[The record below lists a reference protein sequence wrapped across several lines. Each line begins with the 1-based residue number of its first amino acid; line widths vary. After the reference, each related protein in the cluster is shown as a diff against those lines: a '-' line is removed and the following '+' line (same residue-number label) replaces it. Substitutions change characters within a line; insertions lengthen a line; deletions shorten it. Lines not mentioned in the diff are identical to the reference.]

1 MKKKQCKNWVWK
13 SWWGLNWRVYGKLR
27 SWAFVVYSFT
37 HLFPLTVT
45 WGWDQPMAFNITHWC
60 LQLFFTWW
68 HCPKGFIV
76 IVGSSVTVATQIV
89 SRATWTLISL
99 NSLIGCFS
107 IVAVIATSLVTL
119 SFTIWLD
126 CLFSALF
133 LLGLVFWFP
142 SFLRVSCY
150 AFVCDRDWAQAWCGE
165 NFFPFYKNLEDP
177 LISFLP
183 TSIDALIT
191 REMKVS
197 WVIKE
202 CKLASYGRW
211 LRTCGVYFKLLIW
224 TTQYKLCS

>member
-1 MKKKQCKNWVWK
+1 MSFFLGFSLYTN
-13 SWWGLNWRVYGKLR
+13 
-27 SWAFVVYSFT
+27 FVVPDLIIERTIWRKNNAKIGYGSLGGVWIEEFMVSWDLEPLLYIHLLH

-99 NSLIGCFS
+99 NSLIGCFG

-150 AFVCDRDWAQAWCGE
+150 AFVCDRDWAQA
-165 NFFPFYKNLEDP
+165 
-177 LISFLP
+177 
-183 TSIDALIT
+183 
-191 REMKVS
+191 
-197 WVIKE
+197 
-202 CKLASYGRW
+202 
-211 LRTCGVYFKLLIW
+211 
-224 TTQYKLCS
+224 